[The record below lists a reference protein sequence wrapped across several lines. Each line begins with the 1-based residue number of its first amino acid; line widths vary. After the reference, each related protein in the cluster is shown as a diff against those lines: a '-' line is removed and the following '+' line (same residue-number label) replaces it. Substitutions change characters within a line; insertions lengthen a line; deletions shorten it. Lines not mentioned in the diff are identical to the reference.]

1 MKYNVH
7 TTKAFVLSVRNI
19 GEANRLYL
27 LLTQDVGT
35 VLATA
40 QSVRLERSK
49 LRYALQTYSLTEVS
63 LVRGKGG
70 WRITNAYA
78 INNLFFT
85 IQEKQK
91 RDVLLKVTR
100 LLKRLLAG
108 ESPDPNL
115 FSIIER
121 GFNILSEI
129 TLQKVEVFELVFVS
143 KILLALGYGTES
155 ETFVYFSQK
164 KLEEVGNLALD
175 EKERR
180 SIIKEINTA
189 IVASGL

>member
-155 ETFVYFSQK
+155 ETFAYFSQK